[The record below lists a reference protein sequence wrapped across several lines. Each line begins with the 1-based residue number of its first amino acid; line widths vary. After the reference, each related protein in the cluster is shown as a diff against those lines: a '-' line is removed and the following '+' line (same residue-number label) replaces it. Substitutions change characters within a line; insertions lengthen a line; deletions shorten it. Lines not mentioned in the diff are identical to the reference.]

1 MNDIEC
7 PERRRWYP
15 LNRICLSDNA
25 GLASAVT
32 VANCLF
38 CFVFCSSSSQLKHE
52 SNLDMLER
60 EKIIDGN
67 LYLDSAGCRGPLGW
81 STIELA
87 QVVYTP

>member
-1 MNDIEC
+1 
-7 PERRRWYP
+7 
-15 LNRICLSDNA
+15 LSDNA

-67 LYLDSAGCRGPLGW
+67 LYLDSAGCRGPHRARPGRTHLEISLGVL
-81 STIELA
+81 SFSFLSD
-87 QVVYTP
+87 VS